1 MNSENYDEEGLL
13 KVIKAF
19 EIAERITRLN
29 WNWNNYSFPI
39 KEAHELMAE
48 GQKLFV
54 EISEYEQRMGSTLGN
69 YQKNK
74 IHNAVEDLGKL
85 IPYIKNKIKPSLSL
99 ENNVD
104 KFHNNS

>member
-104 KFHNNS
+104 KFHNNQ